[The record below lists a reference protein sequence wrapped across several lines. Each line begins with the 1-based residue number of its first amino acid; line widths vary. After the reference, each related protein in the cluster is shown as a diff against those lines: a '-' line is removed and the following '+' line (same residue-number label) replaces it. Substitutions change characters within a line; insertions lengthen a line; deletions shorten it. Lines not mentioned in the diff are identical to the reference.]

1 MKTPVK
7 KIKVKDRIRKE
18 QGNIE
23 ELAKNI
29 KENNL
34 INPIV
39 ITPDNELIAGA
50 RRLKAC
56 KLLGWDEIEVKIM
69 DITDYEDKLMIEVS
83 ENELRKDFTFSEKL
97 EWAEKIE
104 RIERI
109 KAEERSKANLKQN
122 QNTDVQN
129 FARRENKKTREKVA
143 EKVGLGS
150 GETYRKAKYIANNA
164 DKELINKLD
173 KEQISIHGAYQN
185 LKEEKEK
192 LAEENQS
199 LKNAKESLENEID
212 ELKKKEIEGLQ
223 EELKKKEKLANN
235 LQSELASVSRSE
247 MKISTQKIND
257 RCKEITTENSRAL
270 QEIKHLIG
278 EKDINQSEVINIL
291 ERWQIN
297 LREIEDDIE
306 NIITNISQEVVIDV
320 K

>member
-1 MKTPVK
+1 MKTPIK
-7 KIKVKDRIRKE
+7 EIKVKDRIRKE

-109 KAEERSKANLKQN
+109 KAKERIEQGARVGADITNNKIRP
-122 QNTDVQN
+122 VQN
-129 FARRENKKTREKVA
+129 FAGGEKSKTREKVA

-199 LKNAKESLENEID
+199 LK
-212 ELKKKEIEGLQ
+212 KKL
-223 EELKKKEKLANN
+223 
-235 LQSELASVSRSE
+235 
-247 MKISTQKIND
+247 
-257 RCKEITTENSRAL
+257 
-270 QEIKHLIG
+270 
-278 EKDINQSEVINIL
+278 
-291 ERWQIN
+291 
-297 LREIEDDIE
+297 
-306 NIITNISQEVVIDV
+306 
-320 K
+320 